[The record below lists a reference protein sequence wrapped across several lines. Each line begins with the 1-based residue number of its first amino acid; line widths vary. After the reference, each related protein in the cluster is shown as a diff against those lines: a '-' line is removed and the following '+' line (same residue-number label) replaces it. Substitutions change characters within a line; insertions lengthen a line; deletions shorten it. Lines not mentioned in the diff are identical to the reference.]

1 LPLDVYS
8 ANSNKEIHTEYSYT
22 DVPDSY
28 YNDQD
33 DSNDDA
39 SIQREGYNHE
49 YFEIKP
55 VTDDVSVSLIGNHS
69 SSDQKPLIERI
80 VLLGKH
86 STGDVACLQSLLNVF
101 PP

>member
-1 LPLDVYS
+1 M
-8 ANSNKEIHTEYSYT
+8 
-22 DVPDSY
+22 PDSY
-28 YNDQD
+28 YSVESYQD
-33 DSNDDA
+33 NSKYYDDTN
-39 SIQREGYNHE
+39 IQREGYNHE

-55 VTDDVSVSLIGNHS
+55 VTDDVSISLIGNHS